1 MGINPIT
8 KDILEYGIMATISG
22 VFLLQ
27 QNMLFRKVFEIQD
40 KTLTALAKLES
51 YLNNDSLKG
60 KGLEMALN
68 LKVEG
73 LRWGLQKKVINYV
86 VKNNIKENWGII
98 IREISVDIEE
108 RKQNF
113 FLSLKDLADITIL
126 KAEMTSLNEEL
137 ENTRNIIIE
146 LLQELKENGADDHTL
161 YDLAQRSIE
170 THFEHFE
177 NRMIQKH
184 SELLN

>member
-1 MGINPIT
+1 MGISPIT
-8 KDILEYGIMATISG
+8 KDILEYGIMATISA

-27 QNMLFRKVFEIQD
+27 QNMLFKKVFEIQD

-60 KGLEMALN
+60 KGLEMTLN

-73 LRWGLQKKVINYV
+73 LRWSLQKRVVHYVI
-86 VKNNIKENWGII
+86 KNNIKENWDII
-98 IREISVDIEE
+98 IREISVVIEE
-108 RKQNF
+108 KKQNF
-113 FLSLKDLADITIL
+113 FLSLKDLADITVL
-126 KAEMTSLNEEL
+126 KVEMVSLSEEL
-137 ENTRNIIIE
+137 ENTKNTIIE
-146 LLQELKENGADDHTL
+146 LLQELKVNGADDHTL